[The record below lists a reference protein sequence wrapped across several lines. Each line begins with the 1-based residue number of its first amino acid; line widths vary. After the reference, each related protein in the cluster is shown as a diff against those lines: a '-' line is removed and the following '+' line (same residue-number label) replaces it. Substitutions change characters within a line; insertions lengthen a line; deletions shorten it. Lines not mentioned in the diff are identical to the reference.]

1 MADFRKLRDLPV
13 RRLPVARFNKLVN
26 LTVSRLL
33 KAANSDLSR
42 EQEVILRQL
51 RARDGLNQVQLA
63 ELADQDSNNISR
75 TLTLLEKREFIRRI
89 PNPSDNRSQIVQI
102 TEQGIH
108 AHEIAFQAIEK
119 YWKVSFQGFSDEE
132 IETLSALMK
141 RMSENLESFQK
152 K

>member
-1 MADFRKLRDLPV
+1 M
-13 RRLPVARFNKLVN
+13 
-26 LTVSRLL
+26 
-33 KAANSDLSR
+33 SR

-75 TLTLLEKREFIRRI
+75 TLSLLEKREFIRRI